1 MLLLLLLLLRDAA
14 AEEEKEEGGEGKQE
28 QHQFIIRARLGF
40 RPSVRLCPSVSVCV
54 CVLLFFEAKS
64 AVFLFFFLLVPH
76 TKNKITHPHII
87 ACASLLL
94 NNIFTLLAINQS
106 ISSIHSFYTHT
117 HTHTHTHSLS
127 QLKPLIIMFASATT
141 TTMRGASTS
150 SSSSSSRIRRSH
162 RHRQNTRRTSSSS
175 SRVVIHSALYTG
187 TPADFKEK
195 GDQISFDSWD
205 PLGLLSASSHSAFD
219 ERAQDSLFGFGG
231 MMRTKSN
238 KKSSSKNNKNSKKT
252 ENTSSNKRATSS
264 RQSTKTSAFGTSS
277 GGDDDGNFG
286 DFFSGDLP
294 QKVATILALLV
305 VSRIGAYIP
314 ISGVDRTAFAE
325 SLSNT
330 GGVMSYVDTLTG
342 GSISKLGIFSLGIVP
357 FINSS
362 IIFQLLSSVFPE
374 LQKLQKEE
382 GESGRRQFMQ
392 YQRYVLLLEYSFAR
406 ILFDLR

>member
-1 MLLLLLLLLRDAA
+1 M
-14 AEEEKEEGGEGKQE
+14 
-28 QHQFIIRARLGF
+28 
-40 RPSVRLCPSVSVCV
+40 
-54 CVLLFFEAKS
+54 
-64 AVFLFFFLLVPH
+64 
-76 TKNKITHPHII
+76 
-87 ACASLLL
+87 
-94 NNIFTLLAINQS
+94 
-106 ISSIHSFYTHT
+106 
-117 HTHTHTHSLS
+117 
-127 QLKPLIIMFASATT
+127 
-141 TTMRGASTS
+141 
-150 SSSSSSRIRRSH
+150 
-162 RHRQNTRRTSSSS
+162 RRTNPSSN
-175 SRVVIHSALYTG
+175 SRTLVIQNALYTG

-195 GDQISFDSWD
+195 RDQISFDSWD
-205 PLGLLSASSHSAFD
+205 PLGLLTASSHSAFD

-231 MMRTKSN
+231 MRTKSN
-238 KKSSSKNNKNSKKT
+238 KKSSSKNNKNSKKK
-252 ENTSSNKRATSS
+252 ENTSSNKRTTSS